1 MARIGESADLLKCSF
16 CGKSQKQVQ
25 QLIAGP
31 GVYICDECVELC
43 NEIIEERLAEA
54 GETEAGE
61 FELPKPKEIFA
72 FLEEYVIGQE
82 AAKKALA
89 VAVYNHYKRVRA
101 RTTLTSADHA
111 RDDVEIAK
119 SNILLI
125 GPTGCG
131 KTYLAQ
137 TLAKRLNVPF
147 AVADAT
153 ALTEA
158 GYVGED
164 VENILLKLIQ
174 AADYDVKRAETG
186 IIYID
191 EIDKIA
197 RKAENPSITRDVSG
211 EGVQQA
217 LLKILE
223 GTVASVPPQG
233 GRKHPHQE
241 FIQIDTTNVLFI
253 VAGAFA
259 GLEDIISSRAG
270 KRGIGFG
277 APLHDKER
285 RGRPLQRGAPGR
297 PAQVRTHP
305 RVHRPP
311 PRRHDGHAAR
321 PRRAHGDPHRAEE
334 RARAAVPAHVRAR
347 RRRARVRAS
356 RARGDRRPRRAAP
369 DRRPRAPRDPRRGAR
384 ADHVRGALERPG
396 RPRGRHQGGRA
407 RQRRADDRA
416 AQAAPRREVRLT
428 APPARRAVIDR
439 PDRRRRRRL
448 LVEDAHEVPV
458 RTVVLDVEHVG
469 LAVVAA
475 RLEAP
480 PRDGERHT
488 AGGDVVV

>member
-1 MARIGESADLLKCSF
+1 MSRIGESADLLKCSF

-31 GVYICDECVELC
+31 GVYICDECIELC

-54 GETEAGE
+54 KEVEADD
-61 FELPKPKEIFA
+61 FDLPKPKEIFA
-72 FLEEYVIGQE
+72 FLEEYVIGQVP
-82 AAKKALA
+82 AKKSLA

-101 RTTLTSADHA
+101 GEGVTSAEAKADEI
-111 RDDVEIAK
+111 EIAK

-137 TLAKRLNVPF
+137 TLARRLNVPF

-164 VENILLKLIQ
+164 VENILLKLLQ
-174 AADYDVKRAETG
+174 AADFDVARAETG

-191 EIDKIA
+191 EVDKIA

-259 GLEDIISSRAG
+259 GLDEIVSARVG
-270 KRGIGFG
+270 KKGIGFG
-277 APLHDKER
+277 SPLHSKDDTRDFYSEVLPEDLHKFGLIPEFIGR
-285 RGRPLQRGAPGR
+285 LPVVTSVSPLDRAALIDILTVPKNALIKQYQRMFALDDVELEFEQDALDAIADLAVKRQTGARGLRAIMEDVLGPIMFEVPSTDTIAKVIVTREAVTENAAP
-297 PAQVRTHP
+297 TLIT
-305 RVHRPP
+305 RVS
-311 PRRHDGHAAR
+311 
-321 PRRAHGDPHRAEE
+321 
-334 RARAAVPAHVRAR
+334 AVPAEKSA
-347 RRRARVRAS
+347 
-356 RARGDRRPRRAAP
+356 
-369 DRRPRAPRDPRRGAR
+369 
-384 ADHVRGALERPG
+384 
-396 RPRGRHQGGRA
+396 
-407 RQRRADDRA
+407 
-416 AQAAPRREVRLT
+416 
-428 APPARRAVIDR
+428 
-439 PDRRRRRRL
+439 
-448 LVEDAHEVPV
+448 
-458 RTVVLDVEHVG
+458 
-469 LAVVAA
+469 
-475 RLEAP
+475 
-480 PRDGERHT
+480 
-488 AGGDVVV
+488 